1 MALEKASVVKA
12 KGLLRAD
19 EIRAEIDRVD
29 RARRWHVE
37 FHKRVDLAL
46 ALDVVQAILE
56 SIDSNKL
63 VENPTY
69 DLSIPKNCSRI
80 YASERFCAR
89 TNACG
94 LFETD
99 KADASAVSRAQIELT
114 EKLLINTLLEYGY
127 RVADRDCENDESWFC
142 NGMILFCLPSA
153 NPNWPARR
161 FREHLR
167 PFVI

>member
-19 EIRAEIDRVD
+19 EVRSEIERKK
-29 RARRWHVE
+29 RERQWHVE
-37 FHKRVDLAL
+37 FHKRIDHVLAH
-46 ALDVVQAILE
+46 DVVQAILE

-69 DLSIPKNCSRI
+69 DLSIPKNCSTI
-80 YASERFCAR
+80 YASDRFRTR

-94 LFETD
+94 LFESD
-99 KADASAVSRAQIELT
+99 KSEASAVSRAQIELT

-153 NPNWPARR
+153 NPNWPTRR

-167 PFVI
+167 VVI